1 MATSAGTIRLD
12 VELGEKKMMAGISK
26 LAKKAGAALAAA
38 FAVKGFADFG
48 SECVKLGSDLAE
60 VQNVVDVTFPKM
72 QQKVNEFAKSAAS
85 SFGLS
90 ETMAK
95 KYTGAFG
102 AMAKSFGFTEKEAY
116 NMSTTLT
123 GLSGDVASF
132 YNLSQDE
139 AYTKLK
145 SVFTGETE
153 TLKDLGVVMTQ
164 SALDAYALANGY
176 GKVTAKM
183 SEQEKVAL
191 RYKFVQDQLTA
202 AAGDFAR
209 TSGSWANQ
217 TRILSLQFDALKA
230 SIGQG
235 LINALTPVIRVI
247 NTVLGKL
254 ADLASGFAGLTGK
267 IFGKQDA
274 DGAGEGLS
282 NVADQ
287 ADNASAKVSGIGD
300 AAKKSA
306 KKMERSLMSFDKINK
321 LSDKSK
327 GDTSGAD
334 TGKATGKVAA
344 KKPSGA
350 AADQTKLQ
358 SSLLDALN
366 KKFLACQKLFA
377 KGFNLG
383 AGNLK
388 PAIDRIKNH
397 LKSIGSSL
405 KDIFTDKNVG
415 EAFQKM
421 LSLFILN
428 AGKITGAVTSIGT
441 TIAENLIGGFDLFL
455 QQNKGRIKQW
465 LINMFNIAGEIST
478 IKADFATAVA
488 EILSVFRTYPAK
500 QITADIIS
508 TITSAFFGA
517 TEIFAKV
524 GRDML
529 NMIAQ
534 PVIDNKDK
542 IKKAIEEALKP
553 AASVIRSIKNIV
565 QDVVDE
571 VNKLYDTKIKTLL
584 DSVTGL
590 ISDVVGIVLDKYN
603 KYIAPIITKLG
614 AAFEKLVNSK
624 IRPMLKNIMDA
635 VGSAVEFIRTVVN
648 GLWKF
653 LKPIVDAVVETLSTI
668 LAPIIKTFGKT
679 VMSVWGIIAD
689 VIGGTFKT
697 FKGVIDLIT
706 GIFTGNTDKI
716 VKGAKD
722 FADGTWEAIKGVFTG
737 VKDFF
742 GAVFSGAWKV
752 IVAIFGLDKVK
763 GFFGKVWGRI
773 KGVFSVVKSWFGSM
787 FSAVWQT
794 IVSALGL
801 DKVAGFFG
809 KVWGKIK
816 GAFASVKNW
825 FGSIFSAAWKAI
837 KTIFSPSMVTN
848 FFSGIWKGIKG
859 AFGHVAGWFKNI
871 FSVAWQAVKDV
882 FSKGG
887 KIFSGIKDGIASV
900 FKMVVN
906 KLISGINTII
916 AFPFKK
922 INGMLNAIRDVK
934 IPIINKKPFSGL
946 WGKDP
951 MPVPK
956 IPMLAQG
963 GYVQKNTPQ
972 LAMIGDNR
980 HQGEVVSPEGKLI
993 EMARQAA
1000 EMSSDAGMLARAV
1013 TLLEKILQVL
1023 ESLDLC
1029 LYMDGEKMT
1038 TTMIKNINRRTNARG
1053 KLEIVIK

>member
-1 MATSAGTIRLD
+1 MADSAGTIRLD
-12 VELGEKKMMAGISK
+12 VELGEKKIMTGISSI
-26 LAKKAGAALAAA
+26 AKKAAAALAVA
-38 FAVKGFADFG
+38 FSVKGIVNFG
-48 SECVKLGSDLAE
+48 AECVKLGSDLEE
-60 VQNVVDVTFPKM
+60 VQNVVDVTFPRM
-72 QQKVNEFAKSAAS
+72 QRKVNEFAKSAAS

-95 KYTGAFG
+95 QYTGAFG

-123 GLSGDVASF
+123 GLAGDVASF

-217 TRILSLQFDALKA
+217 TRILSLQFDSLKA

-247 NTVLGKL
+247 NTVIGKL

-274 DGAGEGLS
+274 DGAGEGLGK
-282 NVADQ
+282 VADQ
-287 ADNASAKVSGIGD
+287 ADTATEKVSGIGD

-327 GDTSGAD
+327 KDSSSGKGAGKV
-334 TGKATGKVAA
+334 TGKQ
-344 KKPSGA
+344 PSGG

-358 SSLLDALN
+358 SGLLDELN
-366 KKFLACQKLFA
+366 KKFLACKALFA
-377 KGFNLG
+377 KGFQLG
-383 AGNLK
+383 AGNIK
-388 PAIDRIKNH
+388 SSIERIKNH
-397 LKSIGSSL
+397 IKSIGSSL
-405 KDIFTDKNVG
+405 NDIFTDKNVR
-415 EAFQKM
+415 EAFRKM
-421 LSLFILN
+421 VSLFILN
-428 AGKITGAVTSIGT
+428 AGKIMGAIASIGA

-478 IKADFATAVA
+478 IKADFATAIA
-488 EILSVFRTYPAK
+488 EIFSVFRTYPAK

-517 TEIFAKV
+517 TEIFAKI

-542 IKKAIEEALKP
+542 IKKAIEEAIKP

-571 VNKLYDTKIKTLL
+571 VNKLYDTKIKPLL

-635 VGSAVEFIRTVVN
+635 VGSAVELIRTVVD

-653 LKPIVDAVVETLSTI
+653 LKPIVDAVVDRMARM
-668 LAPIIKTFGKT
+668 LAPAIKSLGEIA
-679 VMSVWGIIAD
+679 MSVCGIIAD
-689 VIGGTFKT
+689 VIGGTFKKL
-697 FKGVIDLIT
+697 KGVIDLIT

-716 VKGAKD
+716 AKGAKD
-722 FADGTWEAIKGVFTG
+722 IADGTWETIKGVFSG
-737 VKDFF
+737 VADFF
-742 GAVFSGAWKV
+742 KAVFQGAWKI
-752 IVAIFGLDKVK
+752 IVAALGLDKVA

-773 KGVFSVVKSWFGSM
+773 KGVFSVVKSWFGSV
-787 FSAVWQT
+787 FSAVWKT

-837 KTIFSPSMVTN
+837 KTIFSPSMVTD
-848 FFSGIWKGIKG
+848 FFGGIWKGIKG